1 MTGIQREWWKDGV
14 VYQIYPA
21 SFKDSNGDGV
31 GDIQGI
37 ISKLDYLKNLGIDII
52 WVSPFYESPQVDMG
66 YDISNYEDIHP
77 PYGTLTDVEQLIR
90 ECHERG
96 MRIVI
101 DLVINHTSNL
111 HPWFKESRSSKANSY
126 RDWYIW
132 RPAMYDGNG
141 KRQPPNNWR
150 SHFSGSAW
158 TWDETTEEY
167 YLHLFAS
174 EQPDLNW
181 ENQEARQAIYRSSMH
196 FWLER
201 GVDGFRIDTVNMYSK
216 DPSYP
221 NAPIRQPERFDQ
233 LAVEFFSNGP
243 RMFEYLG
250 EMNDAMK
257 LYDVMTVG
265 ELPNTP
271 EVSQVLS
278 YVSAKAERLNMV
290 FNFDTVSLG
299 QGREARFNTHS
310 FSLTDFKI
318 ALSRWQSSIIGND
331 AWTTA
336 FLENH
341 DQGRSISRFASDT
354 REYRVPSGKMLAL
367 LTTCLTGTLYIY
379 QGQEIGMINIPKSW
393 PIEEYKCIKSVNH
406 YNMVKTSTNGDP
418 TALSAALEGIQQV
431 ARDHARTPMQWD
443 GSANAGFTNGSKPW
457 MRVHDEYININVKRQ
472 ALDPNSILSFWK
484 RMLQIRKQ
492 YSDFLVYGDY
502 EVYDIENKHTFTF
515 TKTFNTERV
524 LVVLNFSAEEIAFRN
539 PLTTSGGLELLI
551 TSYETKAEILAPL
564 RPYEGR
570 LCLVR

>member
-1 MTGIQREWWKDGV
+1 
-14 VYQIYPA
+14 
-21 SFKDSNGDGV
+21 
-31 GDIQGI
+31 
-37 ISKLDYLKNLGIDII
+37 
-52 WVSPFYESPQVDMG
+52 
-66 YDISNYEDIHP
+66 
-77 PYGTLTDVEQLIR
+77 
-90 ECHERG
+90 
-96 MRIVI
+96 
-101 DLVINHTSNL
+101 
-111 HPWFKESRSSKANSY
+111 
-126 RDWYIW
+126 
-132 RPAMYDGNG
+132 
-141 KRQPPNNWR
+141 
-150 SHFSGSAW
+150 
-158 TWDETTEEY
+158 
-167 YLHLFAS
+167 
-174 EQPDLNW
+174 
-181 ENQEARQAIYRSSMH
+181 
-196 FWLER
+196 
-201 GVDGFRIDTVNMYSK
+201 
-216 DPSYP
+216 
-221 NAPIRQPERFDQ
+221 
-233 LAVEFFSNGP
+233 
-243 RMFEYLG
+243 
-250 EMNDAMK
+250 
-257 LYDVMTVG
+257 
-265 ELPNTP
+265 
-271 EVSQVLS
+271 
-278 YVSAKAERLNMV
+278 
-290 FNFDTVSLG
+290 
-299 QGREARFNTHS
+299 
-310 FSLTDFKI
+310 
-318 ALSRWQSSIIGND
+318 
-331 AWTTA
+331 
-336 FLENH
+336 
-341 DQGRSISRFASDT
+341 
-354 REYRVPSGKMLAL
+354 MLAL